1 MMETACHQSQALPLA
16 TTVLGHY
23 HIRRKLGEGGFGQVF
38 EAWDSLLCRS
48 IAIKQ
53 LKGMPAAAPPER
65 LIREGRLAAAL
76 RHPAFV
82 QVFAVDGDGVTQAII
97 MELVQGDTLHQ
108 LLEQRALSIA
118 QALDIVDRV
127 AEAMAV
133 AHGSGLVHGD
143 IKPSNLIIEPTGT
156 PRIVDFGLA
165 REIDPLVTQ
174 STSGAEMHGTIAY
187 MAPERLAG
195 QDPDVSADIYA
206 LGTVLYEMVAG
217 SRPYANLQGLAL
229 AAAHLQSSSAQ
240 WPFPPGTDPAIVAL
254 VLAMT
259 ARLPVERLPTM
270 LAVRASLQT
279 IRGGPAAPR
288 LPLYRRAARH
298 WRWAAAT
305 LAVLA
310 LALGSLSQTDWRAGL
325 RGPHDEAR
333 LMQQGM
339 QALRNFDRE
348 GSLDAAAAAFS
359 GVLAHNQKQA
369 AAAAGLSLADSLR
382 YIGDGRDPAWLARAD
397 AAAQQA
403 LRLDDQLAL
412 AHVARGDVQRM
423 AGRLPDAALAYAR
436 ALALDPRNVMALAGQ
451 ANLLIASQRWDEA
464 AQLLRRAME
473 WHPRERRFADLLGTL
488 RYQQGDYRAAE
499 TAFRLSLK
507 LDPDTVF
514 AYANLNAA
522 LLRQGRPDE
531 ALQVLQQ
538 GLQVRPNGR
547 LYSNLGTTLFARGD
561 YGGAAQAFERALS
574 DAKGS
579 PNDYLKWANLA
590 DALRWIPGREAAA
603 QTAYRRAADLLGSVL
618 AQAPG
623 DATRLSRMGL
633 YSARLGQ
640 YATALKWNARAIALA
655 PASPD
660 TQFRAALVFEL
671 ASQRAAAITA
681 LAQAQT
687 LGYPSNLIVAEPDLI
702 ALRRDSRYQHLPSES
717 TR

>member
-1 MMETACHQSQALPLA
+1 METACHQAQALPLA

-82 QVFAVDGDGVTQAII
+82 QVFAVDGDGITQSII
-97 MELVQGDTLHQ
+97 MEMVQGDTLHH

-118 QALDIVDRV
+118 QALDIIDRV
-127 AEAMAV
+127 AEAMTV
-133 AHGSGLVHGD
+133 AHESGLVHGD
-143 IKPSNLIIEPTGT
+143 LKPSNLIIEPAGT

-165 REIDPLVTQ
+165 REIDPLMTQ
-174 STSGAEMHGTIAY
+174 SGAGDEMQGTIAY

-195 QDPDVSADIYA
+195 QVPDVAADIYA
-206 LGTVLYEMVAG
+206 LGTVLYEMIAG
-217 SRPYANLQGLAL
+217 SRPYANLHGLAL

-240 WPFPPGTDPAIVAL
+240 WPFPAGTDPAIVAL

-259 ARLPVERLPTM
+259 ARVPVQRLPSM

-279 IRGGPAAPR
+279 IRGGVATPNR
-288 LPLYRRAARH
+288 LWHRRAARH
-298 WRWAAAT
+298 RRWAAPA

-310 LALGSLSQTDWRAGL
+310 LALGWLLQTDWRAGL

-339 QALRNFDRE
+339 QALRSFDRE
-348 GSLDAAAAAFS
+348 GSLDTAAAAFS

-412 AHVARGDVQRM
+412 AHVARGEVQRM
-423 AGRLPDAALAYAR
+423 AGHFPEATLAYGR
-436 ALALDPRNVMALAGQ
+436 ALALDPRNVMALAGK
-451 ANLLIASQRWDEA
+451 ANLLIATERWVDA
-464 AQLLRRAME
+464 ARLLRGAMD
-473 WHPRERRFADLLGTL
+473 WYPRERRFADLLGTL
-488 RYQQGDYRAAE
+488 HYQQGDYRAAE
-499 TAFRLSLK
+499 AAFRLSLK

-579 PNDYLKWANLA
+579 PNDYLKWANLG
-590 DALRWIPGREAAA
+590 DALRWIPGRDQAA
-603 QTAYRRAADLLGSVL
+603 QSAYRRAADLLGSVL
-618 AQAPG
+618 ARAPG
-623 DATRLSRMGL
+623 DAARLSRMGL

-640 YATALKWNARAIALA
+640 YAAALKWNARAIALA
-655 PASPD
+655 PTSPD

-681 LAQAQT
+681 LAQAQA

-702 ALRRDSRYQHLPSES
+702 ALRRDSRYQHLSSES
-717 TR
+717 KR